1 MEVFHPVTKP
11 FAQNELISS
20 RELKEMNNQH
30 LFDDLLN
37 TCKKLGL
44 VHNNQLRAVIMD
56 IDTYEQ
62 LMNRL
67 EELEEICE
75 DMKWNEMLQERLN
88 LPETKWLEKPE
99 QTSRLAFLEQTFNHK
114 GPSSS

>member
-1 MEVFHPVTKP
+1 MSES

-20 RELKEMNNQH
+20 HDLKEMNNRH

-44 VHNNQLRAVIMD
+44 VHDNQLRAVIID

-67 EELEEICE
+67 EELEEIYE
-75 DMKWNEMLQERLN
+75 DMKWIETLQERLH

-99 QTSRLAFLEQTFNHK
+99 QMSRLAFFRQTFNEK